1 MARQA
6 PGRRAIT
13 VTTQLEDVSMRK
25 LFGGMVL
32 AALALSVTTAAQAQ
46 RRTTAAAGGAKHEF
60 GIDVGLSY
68 VKPQNVSG
76 GIVIQTPVEVRIG
89 FVPSR
94 GNMIWG
100 GRLTA
105 NINTVGGTTQYLL
118 TPGVD
123 VIVWDP
129 LCAPGPS
136 AYRRPSSA

>member
-32 AALALSVTTAAQAQ
+32 AALALSVTTASQAQ

-76 GIVIQTPVEVRIG
+76 GIALPTPADERIG

-94 GNMIWG
+94 GNRMWE
-100 GRLTA
+100 GRPTA
-105 NINTVGGTTQYLL
+105 DITTL
-118 TPGVD
+118 VR
-123 VIVWDP
+123 DP
-129 LCAPGPS
+129 QHLP
-136 AYRRPSSA
+136 